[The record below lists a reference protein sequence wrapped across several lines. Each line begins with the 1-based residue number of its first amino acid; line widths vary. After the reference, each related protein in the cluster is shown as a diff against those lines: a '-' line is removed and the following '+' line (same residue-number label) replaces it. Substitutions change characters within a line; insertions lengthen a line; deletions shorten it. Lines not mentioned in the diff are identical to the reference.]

1 VGGTELTSGRLTGLI
16 STQTQGTTHAMPSIK
31 DKLER
36 PADGTRVILETLFA
50 PWGGSRICTDA
61 YETSIEV
68 AADLQ
73 LALAKAVS
81 LEPFHSPAAPWAGMT
96 RDVGATQLSA
106 AHWYLDA

>member
-1 VGGTELTSGRLTGLI
+1 
-16 STQTQGTTHAMPSIK
+16 MPFIK

-36 PADGTRVILETLFA
+36 PADVTRAVLEGLCA
-50 PWGGSRICTDA
+50 PWGGSRTCTDA

-73 LALAKAVS
+73 LAVAKAVS
-81 LEPFHSPAAPWAGMT
+81 VEPFHSLAATWAGMT

-106 AHWYLDA
+106 ARWYLDA

>member
-1 VGGTELTSGRLTGLI
+1 
-16 STQTQGTTHAMPSIK
+16 MPLIK

-36 PADGTRVILETLFA
+36 PADVTRVVLEGLCA

-61 YETSIEV
+61 YERSIEV

-73 LALAKAVS
+73 LAVAKAVS
-81 LEPFHSPAAPWAGMT
+81 LEPFHSLTATWAGMT

-106 AHWYLDA
+106 ARWYLDA

>member
-1 VGGTELTSGRLTGLI
+1 
-16 STQTQGTTHAMPSIK
+16 MPSIK

-36 PADGTRVILETLFA
+36 PADVTRVVLDGLFV

-61 YETSIEV
+61 YEASIEV

-73 LALAKAVS
+73 LAVAKAVS
-81 LEPFHSPAAPWAGMT
+81 LEPLHSLAATWAGMT

-106 AHWYLDA
+106 ARWYLDA